1 MDPADREAL
10 MPNLFHPNDAIND
23 SIYDVIL
30 LPLTISMLVALVVL
44 K

>member
-1 MDPADREAL
+1 

-30 LPLTISMLVALVVL
+30 LPTVL
-44 K
+44 LLGAWLIFRK